1 MHAALSLSSEQTF
14 FYPPAQVPKMNMI
27 LTALNATALVALVTF
42 HFQGTASQETQLNN
56 HAQIQHTLRQTPQ
69 LAIMADKG
77 ANPAMLTNDAQ
88 QMPQATSSA
97 AQRWVF

>member
-1 MHAALSLSSEQTF
+1 
-14 FYPPAQVPKMNMI
+14 MNMI
-27 LTALNATALVALVTF
+27 LTALNAAVLVALVTF
-42 HFQGTASQETQLNN
+42 HFQGAASQDAQVST
-56 HAQIQHTLRQTPQ
+56 HAYTHNTLRQAPQ

-88 QMPQATSSA
+88 QMPQATGSA